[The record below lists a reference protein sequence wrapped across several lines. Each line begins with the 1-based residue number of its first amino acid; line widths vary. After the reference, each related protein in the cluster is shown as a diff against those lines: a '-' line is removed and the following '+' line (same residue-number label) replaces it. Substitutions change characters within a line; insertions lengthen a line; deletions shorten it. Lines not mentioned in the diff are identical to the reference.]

1 MNEQFR
7 NNDRIHWSL
16 RLIGA
21 VIGVVL
27 GLALAIP
34 GVQLI
39 MLGGSWYYVVA
50 GLAGVVAGFYIFKGR
65 SVGIAIYLGL
75 CAFTLVWSSCGM

>member
-1 MNEQFR
+1 MCIR
-7 NNDRIHWSL
+7 DSHWSL

-50 GLAGVVAGFYIFKGR
+50 GLAGVVALSLIH
-65 SVGIAIYLGL
+65 I
-75 CAFTLVWSSCGM
+75 